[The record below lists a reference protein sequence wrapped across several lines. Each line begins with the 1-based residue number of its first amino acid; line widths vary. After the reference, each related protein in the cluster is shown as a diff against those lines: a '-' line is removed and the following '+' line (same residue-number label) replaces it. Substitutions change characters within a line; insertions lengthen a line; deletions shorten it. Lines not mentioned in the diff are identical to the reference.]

1 MAQSYRFGPVEVRP
15 AERQL
20 LVEGKPAALGAR
32 AFDLLLALIDHR
44 DRVVGKN
51 ELLDLVWPGVVV
63 EENNLQVQV
72 STLRKLLGERA
83 IATVPGRGY
92 RFTLGDSGDSG
103 PSCPLPSPRHNLPAQ
118 LSSFIGRERDIERV
132 KELLLNA
139 RLVTLTSAGGTGK
152 TRLSLQVAS
161 QVMDD
166 FPDGVWFVELAPI
179 DDEQRVAQVVAF
191 VLGVKEEGGRP
202 ILEALASY
210 VRSRRLLIVLDN
222 CEHVAAA
229 CASLAKALLRSGPGV
244 KIVASSREHLRVPGE
259 ASYPVPALAVP
270 GGDDELDPSSLT
282 RYEAVRLFVD
292 RTSAVNPGF
301 RLTGDNALA
310 VTRICRRLDG
320 IPLAIELAAARA
332 RALSVERIALLLDDC
347 FRVLTEGDQTA
358 LPRQRTLRASIDWSY
373 DLLSIPE
380 RMVLRR
386 LAVFAGGWSVEA
398 AEAVC
403 RGGDV
408 AQADVI
414 DLLGHLVDKS
424 LVERDGQGERYR
436 LLETVRQYAQEL
448 LAASGEEEPTRRAH
462 FDFFLAFAE
471 QAKPELIG
479 PNQAAWLERID
490 ADRENLLLAHR
501 WCQQAN
507 LDPEAGLRLASSLK
521 HSWIIRG
528 RMQTGHR
535 VMAEALARMK
545 SRNTVR
551 CAGLFDAGQLSGLMG
566 RYAEARAHLEESL
579 SIAREIGD
587 ERRIAAVLQPLGMAC
602 HGLGDRETARACLEE
617 ALERARKIGIPRNI
631 AAANNALGQFLRA
644 EGHADE
650 AQPLYEQALEILREV
665 GDRESSAIIMLNVAM
680 TSIARGLPDR
690 ARSVLVEVIDIA
702 QELGSRRE
710 GQSVMEVAAGLA
722 ASGEEWPMAARLFG
736 AAEALQSE
744 SGLYRDASDAAFL
757 EPLVAKT
764 RQSLG
769 EAEFAR
775 LGEEGRALS
784 YAGAMAEAR
793 AWLGDPTAR

>member
-1 MAQSYRFGPVEVRP
+1 MAQSYRFGSVEVRP
-15 AERQL
+15 AERQV

-72 STLRKLLGERA
+72 STLRKLLGDRA
-83 IATVPGRGY
+83 IATIPGRGY
-92 RFTLGDSGDSG
+92 RFTLGDSADTG

-118 LSSFIGRERDIERV
+118 LSSFIGREREIERV

-202 ILEALASY
+202 ILEALAGH
-210 VRSRRLLIVLDN
+210 VRSRQLLIVLDN
-222 CEHVAAA
+222 CEHVVGA
-229 CASLAKALLRSGPGV
+229 CAALAKELLRSGPGV
-244 KIVASSREHLRVPGE
+244 KIVASSREHLHVPGE
-259 ASYPVPALAVP
+259 ATYPVPALAVP
-270 GGDDELDPSSLT
+270 EDEALDPGTLT

-292 RTSAVNPGF
+292 RTSAVNPAF
-301 RLTGDNALA
+301 TLTKDNALA

-332 RALSVERIALLLDDC
+332 RALSVERISVLLDDC
-347 FRVLTEGDQTA
+347 FRVLTAGDPA
-358 LPRQRTLRASIDWSY
+358 GLPRQRTLRASIDWSY

-386 LAVFAGGWSVEA
+386 LAVFAGGWSIEA

-403 RGGDV
+403 GGGDV
-408 AQADVI
+408 AAATVV
-414 DLLGHLVDKS
+414 DLLSNLVDKS

-448 LAASGEEEPTRRAH
+448 LAASGEEEATRRAH

-471 QAKPELIG
+471 RAKPELIG
-479 PNQAAWLERID
+479 PDQAAWLERID

-501 WCQQAN
+501 WCQQAK
-507 LDPEAGLRLASSLK
+507 LDPEAGIRLASSLK
-521 HSWIIRG
+521 HFWIIRG
-528 RMQTGHR
+528 RTQTGHR
-535 VMAEALARMK
+535 VMAEALARMPA
-545 SRNTVR
+545 RNAIR
-551 CAGLFDAGQLSGLMG
+551 CMGLFDAGQLSNLMG
-566 RYAEARAHLEESL
+566 RNAEGRAYLEESL
-579 SIAREIGD
+579 AIAREIGD
-587 ERRIAAVLQPLGMAC
+587 ERRIAAILQPLGMAC
-602 HGLGDRETARACLEE
+602 LELGDRAMARSYLEDGVI
-617 ALERARKIGIPRNI
+617 RAMAIGIPRNI
-631 AAANNALGQFLRA
+631 AAANNALGQLLRF
-644 EGHADE
+644 EGRADE
-650 AQPLYEQALEILREV
+650 AQPLYEQALAVLRSV

-680 TSIARGLPDR
+680 SQVARGLPDAAR
-690 ARSVLVEVIDIA
+690 AVLLEVIGIA

-710 GQSVMEVAAGLA
+710 GQSLMEVTAGLA
-722 ASGEEWPMAARLFG
+722 ATLEDWAGAAVFFG
-736 AAEALQSE
+736 AAEALQSQ
-744 SGLYRDASDAAFL
+744 SGLYRDAADAAFL
-757 EPLVAKT
+757 EPLVART
-764 RQSLG
+764 RERLG
-769 EAEFAR
+769 EAEFNLR
-775 LGEEGRALS
+775 GEDGRALS
-784 YAGAMAEAR
+784 YEKAIAR
-793 AWLGDPTAR
+793 AREWLAEPTAR